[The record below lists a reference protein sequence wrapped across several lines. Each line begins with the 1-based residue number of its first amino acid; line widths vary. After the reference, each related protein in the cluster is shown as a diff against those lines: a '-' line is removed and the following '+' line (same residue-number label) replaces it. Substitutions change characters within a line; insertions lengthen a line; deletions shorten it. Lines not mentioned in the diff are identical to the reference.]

1 MFDELPIHP
10 VDLFCNLF
18 GLDVFGRCLP
28 CLPINDYFI
37 ECSVCLVGYMVFVLK
52 GLITCDWLS

>member
-1 MFDELPIHP
+1 MFHELPIHP

-18 GLDVFGRCLP
+18 GSRCLP

-37 ECSVCLVGYMVFVLK
+37 ECSVCLVRYMVFVLK